1 MALTALLEGARKG
14 GPQSVLARQVG
25 VAQTTISAWERGASI
40 PPNTRI
46 PALAA
51 ALGIE
56 AEQLAQLVARERK
69 RLGRVRH
76 GRSSAGRNTLRA
88 GRKAG
93 QP

>member
-1 MALTALLEGARKG
+1 MALTLLLEEARKG
-14 GPQSVLARQVG
+14 GPQSILAHRVG

-51 ALGIE
+51 ALGIDE
-56 AEQLAQLVARERK
+56 AQLAALVARERQ

-76 GRSSAGRNTLRA
+76 GGRSTLRA
-88 GRKAG
+88 GRKGGRA
-93 QP
+93 